1 MKTQIAEQPA
11 STTIGPEEV
20 REALDRILSSKYFVN
35 AHKKKEFLRLI
46 CDFHLK
52 GRASELN
59 EYILGYEVFARDNA
73 YNPSGDPIVRVF
85 AHEIRKKLENYYKTE
100 GANDPIR
107 LAIPAGT
114 YQPVFTRQESKA
126 AAIEREAPTAS
137 ETLADTPLKAEVE
150 PGWRRMS
157 PGIVWMSFAVLCLAI
172 AVVSLVMSNRQLRQR
187 VSDAEAGQ
195 DTATN
200 GEVWAPFLRDNS
212 PPLVILSNPPVLRFT
227 NPSDPEP
234 VIKESIPLARE
245 TVKALENKFV
255 MNPEVSIKDSVGP
268 AGDSPAPVRDKV
280 TIERHRTPSLI
291 LSTNVYTGMG
301 EAIGLHYLTD
311 FFRKAGRSI
320 LLKQSRTL
328 SAEDL
333 RKHNVILLGGVWVNE
348 WSSKLTRS
356 EDFVF
361 TSKATIENRN
371 PQAGEE
377 REYIPQFDR
386 RTGSLVVDYAVITV
400 KPNIADANQVM
411 LLAGIYS
418 QGTEAAAEYVTNKN
432 YHDQLT
438 QRLQQSR
445 EAADRSP
452 RYFQAL
458 LKVGVE
464 NGIPTTISILALHE
478 LPLSEL

>member
-1 MKTQIAEQPA
+1 MKTRMAEQPV
-11 STTIGPEEV
+11 SPTIGPEEV
-20 REALDRILSSKYFVN
+20 RDTLERILSSKYFVN

-46 CDFHLK
+46 CDFHLN
-52 GRASELN
+52 GRAHELN
-59 EYILGYEVFARDNA
+59 EYILGYEVFARDNE

-100 GANDPIR
+100 GSSDPIR
-107 LAIPAGT
+107 LTIPAGT
-114 YQPVFTRQESKA
+114 YQPVFTHQLPA
-126 AAIEREAPTAS
+126 AAATTRETATPS
-137 ETLADTPLKAEVE
+137 ETQVDAKLKAGLE
-150 PGWRRMS
+150 PAWRRLS
-157 PGIVWMSFAVLCLAI
+157 PGIVWMGLTVVCLSV
-172 AVVSLVMSNRQLRQR
+172 AVVSLVISNRQLRQR
-187 VSDAEAGQ
+187 VSNTGAGQ
-195 DTATN
+195 DAPVY
-200 GEVWAPFLRDNS
+200 GEVWAPFLKDNS

-227 NPSDPEP
+227 NPSDTEP
-234 VIKESIPLARE
+234 VIKDSIPLARE
-245 TVKALENKFV
+245 TVKALEDKFV
-255 MNPEVSIKDSVGP
+255 TNPEVSIKESLGP
-268 AGDSPAPVRDKV
+268 AGNSTAAEKDRV
-280 TIERHRTPSLI
+280 TIERNRTPSLI

-371 PQAGEE
+371 PQPGEE

-386 RTGSLVVDYAVITV
+386 RTGSLIVDYAVITV

-418 QGTEAAAEYVTNKN
+418 QGTEAAAEYVTNKT
-432 YHDQLT
+432 YHDQLS
-438 QRLQQSR
+438 QRLQQSKGA
-445 EAADRSP
+445 ERSLL
-452 RYFQAL
+452 YFQAL

-478 LPLSEL
+478 LPLPEL

>member
-1 MKTQIAEQPA
+1 MKTQTAEHPA
-11 STTIGPEEV
+11 STTITPEEV
-20 REALDRILSSKYFVN
+20 QGALDKILGSKYFVN

-46 CDFHLK
+46 CDFHIK

-59 EYILGYEVFARDNA
+59 EYILGYEVFARDDA

-100 GANDPIR
+100 GSNDPIR

-114 YQPVFTRQESKA
+114 YQPVFTRQVADTAITPEKA
-126 AAIEREAPTAS
+126 RTTS
-137 ETLADTPLKAEVE
+137 ETLIDTTPPVDVE
-150 PGWRRMS
+150 HGWRRLS

-187 VSDAEAGQ
+187 VSDVEASQ

-200 GEVWAPFLRDNS
+200 GEVWAPFLKDNS

-234 VIKESIPLARE
+234 VTRESIPLAPE
-245 TVKALENKFV
+245 TVRALQDKFV
-255 MNPEVSIKDSVGP
+255 TNPEVSIKDSAGP
-268 AGDSPAPVRDKV
+268 ASDSRAPIMDRV
-280 TIERHRTPSLI
+280 TIERNRTPSLI

-311 FFRKAGRSI
+311 FFRKAGRNI
-320 LLKQSRTL
+320 VLKQSRTL

-356 EDFVF
+356 VDFVF
-361 TSKATIENRN
+361 TNKATIENRN
-371 PQAGEE
+371 PQTGEE
-377 REYIPQFDR
+377 PEYIPQFDR
-386 RTGSLVVDYAVITV
+386 RTGGLIVDYAVITV

-418 QGTEAAAEYVTNKN
+418 QGTEAAAEFVTNKS
-432 YHDQLT
+432 YHDQLN
-438 QRLQQSR
+438 QRLLQAR
-445 EAADRSP
+445 EADRSP
-452 RYFQAL
+452 RNFQVL

-464 NGIPTTISILALHE
+464 NGIPTIISIIALHE
-478 LPLSEL
+478 LPPSEP